1 MKLHCGD
8 KCPRTGTYNVKNK
21 KGAAVSSIY
30 IGEGESMPPTQYSD
44 CHYES
49 DESKTG
55 RGPRP
60 FFYKYF

>member
-21 KGAAVSSIY
+21 NGAAISSIY

-44 CHYES
+44 CFYEW
-49 DESKTG
+49 DE
-55 RGPRP
+55 
-60 FFYKYF
+60 